1 MTRWMAVALLIWS
14 TASAAG
20 WSNPNGDK
28 LEDTDFR
35 KSNGPLIAQ
44 LLLVSDA
51 QKLYSDWEKPSTY
64 FHAQETESVSRNS
77 EINAFIVFGGCEAD
91 ESGNCNVTVRFKIT
105 APDGSVYADTPDMEV
120 WVGRTAPPVEALQL
134 SVGYLKAVFEPGEQ
148 LGKYQVVAAVVDRTA
163 GREISLAKS
172 FTAIEKNP

>member
-64 FHAQETESVSRNS
+64 FHAQETASVSRNS
-77 EINAFIVFGGCEAD
+77 EINAFIVFSGCEAD
-91 ESGNCNVTVRFKIT
+91 ES
-105 APDGSVYADTPDMEV
+105 
-120 WVGRTAPPVEALQL
+120 
-134 SVGYLKAVFEPGEQ
+134 
-148 LGKYQVVAAVVDRTA
+148 
-163 GREISLAKS
+163 
-172 FTAIEKNP
+172 